1 MKAFHLVG
9 PAPFYTNSFLLI
21 SDAGS
26 AVVIDPAAEVQEY
39 DKILKEH
46 GGRLSLILCTHG
58 HYDHVG
64 SAGVLS
70 REWGAKLYCEP
81 ADCRGT
87 QLLPLKGSD
96 SGYEEGEVIPLDEL
110 RFTVWHTPG
119 HTEGSVVLL
128 CENYLFVG
136 DTVFQGSI
144 GRTDLEGGDSRKMDE
159 SLRKFAA
166 LPVPAEAQVLPGH
179 GDFSTFGQEA
189 GHQLLYQKCAEKRIK
204 RRDLHM
210 NIYIT
215 GLGSGYEVEHL
226 VRLFYPMAPLTLT
239 PPEDGAGLRL
249 GREAA

>member
-21 SDAGS
+21 SDAGN

-46 GGRLSLILCTHG
+46 GGKLSLILCTHG

-64 SAGVLS
+64 SAGVLG

-110 RFTVWHTPG
+110 SFTVWHTPG

-144 GRTDLEGGDSRKMDE
+144 GRTDLEGGDSRKMVRACA
-159 SLRKFAA
+159 SLRPCPSR
-166 LPVPAEAQVLPGH
+166 LRRRCCPATAISPPSG
-179 GDFSTFGQEA
+179 
-189 GHQLLYQKCAEKRIK
+189 
-204 RRDLHM
+204 RR
-210 NIYIT
+210 
-215 GLGSGYEVEHL
+215 
-226 VRLFYPMAPLTLT
+226 
-239 PPEDGAGLRL
+239 PPPTSISKMR
-249 GREAA
+249 

>member
-21 SDAGS
+21 SDAGN

-87 QLLPLKGSD
+87 QLLPLNGSD

-110 RFTVWHTPG
+110 SFTVWHTPG

-128 CENYLFVG
+128 CENYLFAVSY
-136 DTVFQGSI
+136 T
-144 GRTDLEGGDSRKMDE
+144 
-159 SLRKFAA
+159 
-166 LPVPAEAQVLPGH
+166 H
-179 GDFSTFGQEA
+179 
-189 GHQLLYQKCAEKRIK
+189 
-204 RRDLHM
+204 
-210 NIYIT
+210 
-215 GLGSGYEVEHL
+215 
-226 VRLFYPMAPLTLT
+226 LTLPT
-239 PPEDGAGLRL
+239 KA
-249 GREAA
+249 

>member
-21 SDAGS
+21 SDAGN

-46 GGRLSLILCTHG
+46 GSKLSLILCTHG

-81 ADCRGT
+81 TDCRGT

-110 RFTVWHTPG
+110 SFTVWHTPG

-128 CENYLFVG
+128 CGEYLFCG
-136 DTVFQGSI
+136 DTLFAGSI
-144 GRTDLEGGDSRKMDE
+144 GRTDLEGGSSAQMAE
-159 SLRKFAA
+159 SLRKLAK
-166 LPVPAEAQVLPGH
+166 LPIPRGTQVLPGH
-179 GDFSTFGQEA
+179 GEFSTFGDELDNNYYIRSA
-189 GHQLLYQKCAEKRIK
+189 LRGNN
-204 RRDLHM
+204 DL
-210 NIYIT
+210 
-215 GLGSGYEVEHL
+215 
-226 VRLFYPMAPLTLT
+226 F
-239 PPEDGAGLRL
+239 
-249 GREAA
+249 

>member
-21 SDAGS
+21 SDAGN

-81 ADCRGT
+81 ADCQGT

-110 RFTVWHTPG
+110 RDNLDQLPDGDLIVHCAVGLRG
-119 HTEGSVVLL
+119 HTAARILS
-128 CENYLFVG
+128 
-136 DTVFQGSI
+136 QA
-144 GRTDLEGGDSRKMDE
+144 GRNVRNLDGGYK
-159 SLRKFAA
+159 
-166 LPVPAEAQVLPGH
+166 
-179 GDFSTFGQEA
+179 TWTA
-189 GHQLLYQKCAEKRIK
+189 GTSA
-204 RRDLHM
+204 
-210 NIYIT
+210 
-215 GLGSGYEVEHL
+215 
-226 VRLFYPMAPLTLT
+226 F
-239 PPEDGAGLRL
+239 
-249 GREAA
+249 

>member
-21 SDAGS
+21 SDAGN

-46 GGRLSLILCTHG
+46 GGKLSLILCTHG

-110 RFTVWHTPG
+110 SFTVWHTPG

-144 GRTDLEGGDSRKMDE
+144 GRTDLEGGDSRKMTRAYA
-159 SLRKFAA
+159 SSR
-166 LPVPAEAQVLPGH
+166 PCPSRPRRRCCPATAISPPSG
-179 GDFSTFGQEA
+179 
-189 GHQLLYQKCAEKRIK
+189 
-204 RRDLHM
+204 RR
-210 NIYIT
+210 
-215 GLGSGYEVEHL
+215 
-226 VRLFYPMAPLTLT
+226 
-239 PPEDGAGLRL
+239 PPPTSISKMR
-249 GREAA
+249 

>member
-46 GGRLSLILCTHG
+46 GGKLSLILCTHG

-81 ADCRGT
+81 ADCQGT

-128 CENYLFVG
+128 CEKL
-136 DTVFQGSI
+136 
-144 GRTDLEGGDSRKMDE
+144 
-159 SLRKFAA
+159 SLR
-166 LPVPAEAQVLPGH
+166 GRH
-179 GDFSTFGQEA
+179 GLSGQHRPHRPR
-189 GHQLLYQKCAEKRIK
+189 G
-204 RRDLHM
+204 RRQ
-210 NIYIT
+210 
-215 GLGSGYEVEHL
+215 
-226 VRLFYPMAPLTLT
+226 
-239 PPEDGAGLRL
+239 PEDG
-249 GREAA
+249 REPAQVRGPARPG

>member
-110 RFTVWHTPG
+110 RFTV
-119 HTEGSVVLL
+119 
-128 CENYLFVG
+128 
-136 DTVFQGSI
+136 
-144 GRTDLEGGDSRKMDE
+144 
-159 SLRKFAA
+159 
-166 LPVPAEAQVLPGH
+166 
-179 GDFSTFGQEA
+179 
-189 GHQLLYQKCAEKRIK
+189 
-204 RRDLHM
+204 
-210 NIYIT
+210 
-215 GLGSGYEVEHL
+215 
-226 VRLFYPMAPLTLT
+226 
-239 PPEDGAGLRL
+239 
-249 GREAA
+249 

>member
-21 SDAGS
+21 SDAGN
-26 AVVIDPAAEVQEY
+26 AVIIDPAAEVQEY

-81 ADCRGT
+81 ADCQGT

-128 CENYLFVG
+128 SKTISSWATPSFRAASAAP
-136 DTVFQGSI
+136 TSRAATA
-144 GRTDLEGGDSRKMDE
+144 GRWTRACA
-159 SLRKFAA
+159 SLRPCPSRLRRRCCPATAIF
-166 LPVPAEAQVLPGH
+166 LPSG
-179 GDFSTFGQEA
+179 
-189 GHQLLYQKCAEKRIK
+189 
-204 RRDLHM
+204 RR
-210 NIYIT
+210 
-215 GLGSGYEVEHL
+215 
-226 VRLFYPMAPLTLT
+226 
-239 PPEDGAGLRL
+239 PPPTSISKMR
-249 GREAA
+249 

>member
-21 SDAGS
+21 SDAGN

-46 GGRLSLILCTHG
+46 GGKLSLILCTHG

-110 RFTVWHTPG
+110 SFTVWHTPG

-136 DTVFQGSI
+136 DTVFQGSM
-144 GRTDLEGGDSRKMDE
+144 GRTDLEGGSSDAMNA
-159 SLRKFAA
+159 SLRKLAK
-166 LPVPAEAQVLPGH
+166 LPIPRETQVLPGH
-179 GDFSTFGQEA
+179 GGFSTFGEELDNNYFIRSAQRGNA
-189 GHQLLYQKCAEKRIK
+189 
-204 RRDLHM
+204 D
-210 NIYIT
+210 
-215 GLGSGYEVEHL
+215 
-226 VRLFYPMAPLTLT
+226 F
-239 PPEDGAGLRL
+239 
-249 GREAA
+249 